1 MIKSYLI
8 NNVKNEY
15 IPDNA
20 LFNEWL
26 SSIEHSEDAEITI
39 KIVTPN
45 EMKNL
50 NILYRDKDKISD
62 TLAFPFDNLF
72 VGKKI
77 ILGEGER
84 KSGGN
89 KRDSI
94 IADALEALIA
104 VVYLV
109 DGLEEARLFIK
120 KIFDIFI
127 KTLPSNDD
135 LKDSKTKLQEILQSH
150 NCDLP
155 NYDTKEINKKNKI
168 SFVTLC
174 KIIEHNICEDGSG
187 SNKRKSQQVAAA
199 KALNK
204 ILEIY
209 KK

>member
-1 MIKSYLI
+1 
-8 NNVKNEY
+8 
-15 IPDNA
+15 
-20 LFNEWL
+20 
-26 SSIEHSEDAEITI
+26 
-39 KIVTPN
+39 
-45 EMKNL
+45 
-50 NILYRDKDKISD
+50 
-62 TLAFPFDNLF
+62 
-72 VGKKI
+72 
-77 ILGEGER
+77 
-84 KSGGN
+84 
-89 KRDSI
+89 
-94 IADALEALIA
+94 
-104 VVYLV
+104 
-109 DGLEEARLFIK
+109 LEEARLFIK

-135 LKDSKTKLQEILQSH
+135 LKDSKTKLQEMLQSH